1 MFRPI
6 TLLAV
11 LIFSGLTSAQA
22 QAPKYGHLNL
32 GNLLESMPDT
42 KTANEKL
49 RVYADSLS
57 LIDEKMTKE
66 FQDEYRKLEQEYNAG
81 MLTPVQVQ
89 QRQAELQKK
98 QEAIEQFEQNAQQIV
113 AQRREELLKP
123 LVDKVE
129 KAVRDVAKENNYLM
143 IFDTSSGALLFADQ
157 TEDIEPLVKKK
168 LGL

>member
-6 TLLAV
+6 ALLAV
-11 LIFSGLTSAQA
+11 LIFSGLASAQA

-66 FQDEYRKLEQEYNAG
+66 FQDEYLKLEQEYNAG

-98 QEAIEQFEQNAQQIV
+98 QEAIEQFEQNAQQAV

-129 KAVRDVAKENNYLM
+129 KAVQDVAKENNYLM
-143 IFDTSSGALLFADQ
+143 IFDTSSGTLLFADQ